1 LHPFLSVVCDLRQYC
16 CLSVVRQF
24 EFKLTDGKRKETS
37 LVTESPNPR
46 KYPITWLESLLSCP
60 RCRVM
65 LLLFPPKSAIF
76 WIQVVPTF
84 WLYTYLLFPDESLAL
99 SFQVMSLDAP
109 TSRRLPTLRSIGS
122 TISSISDGAE
132 ELLQQED
139 PVVFSRSQVKEHV
152 KAMVDRA
159 KEGIPLT
166 ENEIKDIVNGVQN
179 LVPKNSPID
188 FAGLRGLLKEVAH
201 LSHKNWGVTSSNSD
215 KLLETLSIASTG
227 SDGNSSTSS
236 PSYPLSPHARQFLE
250 RILKDGNWDGAV
262 DAAKSRPFDQK
273 PWAVLVTGVNG
284 IRKTTSMY
292 QPWFGKVLSEALV
305 VPKPEEDS
313 SSKKQRTEQVTTEN
327 LPTGFNSFFRQL
339 DHMISTVCNEEFSR
353 LYKWAASELPDQE
366 EAGDSS
372 SVPSEIVEQ
381 YSEYKAGIFTRYR
394 TLSELLGALLLK
406 QAQLVNI
413 NCMME
418 TSGRDVA
425 MFHYVDHFFDSE
437 SSRYNKLALHF
448 TINDLE
454 CAKQSV
460 DRRMIQ
466 EIQAGARAIKSG
478 DAFDVVYTNEGGPYG
493 SKVLAGVQKDS
504 DNVWESDVLSGRV
517 GKEWYKATIA
527 INAYPTKP
535 WTARAVRPDG
545 SLGKEFPFEGKS

>member
-1 LHPFLSVVCDLRQYC
+1 
-16 CLSVVRQF
+16 
-24 EFKLTDGKRKETS
+24 
-37 LVTESPNPR
+37 
-46 KYPITWLESLLSCP
+46 
-60 RCRVM
+60 M
-65 LLLFPPKSAIF
+65 LLLFSKGAII
-76 WIQVVPTF
+76 WMQIYATF
-84 WLYTYLLFPDESLAL
+84 LVCAHLPFLHQSTAF
-99 SFQVMSLDAP
+99 SFQVMSIDAP

-122 TISSISDGAE
+122 TISSISGGE
-132 ELLQQED
+132 EQLQDEQ
-139 PVVFSRSQVKEHV
+139 VVFSRSQVEEHV

-159 KEGIPLT
+159 NEGIPLT
-166 ENEIKDIVNGVQN
+166 ETEIQDIVNGVHN
-179 LVPKNSPID
+179 LVPKDSPID
-188 FAGLRGLLKEVAH
+188 FAGLQELLKEVAH

-215 KLLETLSIASTG
+215 KLLETLSIASTV
-227 SDGNSSTSS
+227 DGENTSTSS
-236 PSYPLSPHARQFLE
+236 SSTYPLSPHARQFLE

-262 DAAKSRPFDQK
+262 EVAKSRPIDQL

-292 QPWFGKVLSEALV
+292 QPWFGKILSEAIV
-305 VPKPEEDS
+305 APKTEDTS
-313 SSKKQRTEQVTTEN
+313 SSKKQKTEQVTTQN
-327 LPTGFNSFFRQL
+327 LPTGSNSFFRQL
-339 DHMISTVCNEEFSR
+339 DHMICTVCNEEFSR
-353 LYKWAASELPDQE
+353 LYKWAASELPEQKE
-366 EAGDSS
+366 GEGPPL
-372 SVPSEIVEQ
+372 VPSEVVEQ

-437 SSRYNKLALHF
+437 TSGYNKLALHF

-454 CAKQSV
+454 CAKHSV
-460 DRRMIQ
+460 DTRMVQ
-466 EIQAGARAIKSG
+466 EIRAGARAIKSG

-504 DNVWESDVLSGRV
+504 DKVWESDVLSGKV
-517 GKEWYKATIA
+517 GKDWYKATIA

-535 WTARAVRPDG
+535 WTAQAVKPDG
-545 SLGKEFPFEGKS
+545 SLGMEYAFERMS